1 MKVLRLSFILSIAA
15 LMTCAVGIS
24 AQTASDHWGETPRL
38 MVEGNHLVN
47 TYGEQVMLHG
57 VMDTPSPYFSGYRF
71 TDGKWI
77 NVYNDGDNYIAKC
90 ISYFDKLFT
99 AVTDTKQGSWCNV
112 FRLHLDPCWTDNPNK
127 VYASGF
133 TTSGDKTR
141 DPNGNEVSGE
151 SNIMHFDLSRLEK
164 YLNNLYLPIARKA
177 QGHGLYVIVRP
188 PGVCPNTIK
197 VGDYYQKY
205 LIDVWDAVTK
215 NEDVLK
221 NSDWLSIELAN
232 EPINITEQNGQ
243 KLTTT
248 KRDFFQPIVD
258 RIRANGFKGI
268 IWIPGETWQQDYKS
282 YAEQPVLDGTMG
294 DKPQIGYAVHFYPG
308 WFSTSDKAH
317 DAKTSIR
324 SFLGSVPVA
333 KTHPIM
339 ITEVD
344 WSPEDPTQ
352 PSKKNE
358 WGEEVRGNYGT
369 WGTGSTSKFG
379 QAFKAVIDHLGNA
392 GMTLTHTHDYM
403 DIDHYLATGELRP
416 AFTGKL
422 ADTYEACSG
431 ACFKWY
437 DEYAH
442 SVIAAN
448 TWENTDA
455 FYFDA
460 VDEVKNAAAS
470 LDGKTYAVSNKSL
483 THFWNV
489 STSYGNPQDIHS
501 NEMADWEETEF
512 NYLHFTR
519 VTDSGCS
526 TQGNIYAVQM
536 SKENGQPYSLWGSNG
551 YLNAQPN
558 GNVLFALGLNGKQYG
573 QDEQYC
579 GLWKID
585 YAEDEGAYTFCNV
598 GRLEKG
604 LGAYVTPSS
613 TSPSEA
619 KSFVRIFSKVS
630 MKNPNGI
637 DAVHSDTAGNPASSV
652 FSIDGRC
659 FNTLQKGINIVR
671 MADGSTRKIVVR

>member
-1 MKVLRLSFILSIAA
+1 
-15 LMTCAVGIS
+15 MTCAVGIS

-38 MVEGNHLVN
+38 MVDGNHLVN

-112 FRLHLDPCWTDNPNK
+112 FRLHLDPCWTDNPNHTEP
-127 VYASGF
+127 GF
-133 TTSGDKTR
+133 TKSGSKWK
-141 DPNGNEVSGE
+141 DPNGTEVDGE
-151 SNIMHFDLSRLEK
+151 ANILKFDKSRLEK
-164 YLNNLYLPIARKA
+164 YLTSLYLPIARKA
-177 QGHGLYVIVRP
+177 QGHGMYVILRP
-188 PGVCPNTIK
+188 PGVCPSKIK

-205 LIDVWDAVTK
+205 LITVWDIVTK
-215 NEDVLK
+215 NSEVIG
-221 NSDWLSIELAN
+221 NSGWLSVELAN
-232 EPINITEQNGQ
+232 EPVAILDANGQ
-243 KLTTT
+243 NQNSGKTMH
-248 KRDFFQPIVD
+248 DFFQPIVD
-258 RIRANGFKGI
+258 KIRENGYKGI
-268 IWIPGETWQQDYKS
+268 IWVPGGTWQQEYRG
-282 YAEQPVLDGTMG
+282 YATHPVVDPLNNF
-294 DKPQIGYAVHFYPG
+294 GYAVHWYPG
-308 WFSTSDKAH
+308 WYSTSDTQYNE
-317 DAKTSIR
+317 KTSLN
-324 SFLGSVPVA
+324 SFLSSVPVA
-333 KTHPIM
+333 KTNPIM

-344 WSPEDPTQ
+344 WSPEDPTGQ
-352 PSKKNE
+352 GHYNE
-358 WGEEVRGNYGT
+358 SGQWVVPNCGT
-369 WGTGSTSKFG
+369 WATGSTSKFG
-379 QAFKAVIDHLGNA
+379 LAFKSVVDHLGNM

-470 LDGKTYAVSNKSL
+470 LDGKTYAATDKSL

-536 SKENGQPYSLWGSNG
+536 AKENGQAYSLWGSNG

-630 MKNPNGI
+630 MKNPTGI
-637 DAVHSDTAGNPASSV
+637 GAVHRDNAGNTASSI

-659 FNTLQKGINIVR
+659 LNTLQKGINIVH